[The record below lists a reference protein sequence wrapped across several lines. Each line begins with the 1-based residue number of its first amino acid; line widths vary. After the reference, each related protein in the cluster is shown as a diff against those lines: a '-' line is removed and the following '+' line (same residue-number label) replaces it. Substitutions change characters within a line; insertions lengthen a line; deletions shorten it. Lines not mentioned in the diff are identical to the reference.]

1 MTENILDAH
10 DTKNPFNSSL
20 LNDIQ
25 IFGLKCIYQHHHD
38 ATQLVASWWRFSGA
52 MVAAWWRHGGVIVAL
67 WWRHGGVVVAS
78 WWRHGGV
85 MVVLVYAL
93 KPMKL

>member
-1 MTENILDAH
+1 M
-10 DTKNPFNSSL
+10 KNSK
-20 LNDIQ
+20 
-25 IFGLKCIYQHHHD
+25 LKLSWWRHSGVM
-38 ATQLVASWWRFSGA
+38 VASWWRFSGA

-85 MVVLVYAL
+85 MVALVYAP
-93 KPMKL
+93 KPLFLPLASVTATPYHAFIIVNLRSTR